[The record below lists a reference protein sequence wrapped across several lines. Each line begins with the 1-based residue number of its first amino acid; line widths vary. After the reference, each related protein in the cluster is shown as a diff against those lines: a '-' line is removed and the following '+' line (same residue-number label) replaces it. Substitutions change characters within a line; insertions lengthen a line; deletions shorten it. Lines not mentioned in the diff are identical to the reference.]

1 MKTRR
6 VNGTGDSLDLQFHK
20 RSATRYRDTL
30 INLSIDPYDSQ
41 SFSPH
46 RPHAIR
52 SNHYI
57 KSIAPEDPAL
67 KEIRNNAKRVGL
79 DKLTMEEIDAEIASH
94 RGEKKDKQSQ
104 PGRGQ

>member
-1 MKTRR
+1 MTRKVSAHIAR
-6 VNGTGDSLDLQFHK
+6 TQFGQIMDRAIDHDERFLIERNGEP
-20 RSATRYRDTL
+20 AVL
-30 INLSIDPYDSQ
+30 IMSVAD
-41 SFSPH
+41 
-46 RPHAIR
+46 
-52 SNHYI
+52 YI

>member
-1 MKTRR
+1 MTRKVSAHIAR
-6 VNGTGDSLDLQFHK
+6 TQFGQIMDRAIDHDERFLIERNGEPAVLIMSVGD
-20 RSATRYRDTL
+20 
-30 INLSIDPYDSQ
+30 
-41 SFSPH
+41 
-46 RPHAIR
+46 
-52 SNHYI
+52 YI